1 MCNVCAGLTALRE
14 TLEYKRGKENFFI
27 LAIGEDAES
36 KAKVQ
41 IRKDANFFKDK
52 WIDVE
57 NLAFFMGEIG
67 SDIKERFRTDAM
79 NKKFSEYLSVFY

>member
-14 TLEYKRGKENFFI
+14 TLDYNRGSENFFI
-27 LAIGEDAES
+27 LALGENAEG

-41 IRKDANFFKDK
+41 IRKDGFFFKDK
-52 WIDVE
+52 WIYVE

-67 SDIKERFRTDAM
+67 SDIKEKSRTDTM
-79 NKKFSEYLSVFY
+79 NKKFDEYLSVFY